1 MRVKWTFTDSNLRW
15 IEDKFLND
23 PEVHARLNDHSS
35 PSPNLDAAVYLTPL
49 FKSEFPDP
57 YPGESDGEFKKRKK
71 NLSGAARQHI
81 KRIPP
86 ESDEQFAARMDRLP
100 HVRYLLAV
108 FFVRSHIARTWPT
121 RSLSFGAN
129 RNKNAQP
136 QLPLRHYPPAR
147 P

>member
-1 MRVKWTFTDSNLRW
+1 MRVKWTFTDGNLRW

-49 FKSEFPDP
+49 FKREFPDP
-57 YPGESDGEFKKRKK
+57 YPGESDAEFKKRKK

-100 HVRYLLAV
+100 HVRSLLTA
-108 FFVRSHIARTWPT
+108 FSVRSHVARISQT
-121 RSLSFGAN
+121 RSPFFGAN
-129 RNKNAQP
+129 RNRNAQP
-136 QLPLRHYPPAR
+136 QCLLRHYPPA
-147 P
+147 